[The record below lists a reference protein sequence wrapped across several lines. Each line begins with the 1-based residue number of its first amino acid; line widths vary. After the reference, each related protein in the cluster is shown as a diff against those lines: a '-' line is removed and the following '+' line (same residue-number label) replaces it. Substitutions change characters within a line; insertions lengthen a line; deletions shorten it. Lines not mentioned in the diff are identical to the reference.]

1 MIKLNIIKNRK
12 FSIILIILLLVFFSW
27 GFLSAT
33 YKTFPFNIVR
43 NIYWKFATTN
53 PPLIMDNEKI
63 SYITKFYTN
72 KEFIN
77 YQKNI
82 LLKKFK
88 NIKKDSNLFRK
99 KIIDKYILP
108 NKLVKFSKS
117 EINEILNKK
126 TLIHL
131 QHHKFQNKP
140 PKDSILLKVK
150 YYNINHFGVLET
162 NQNNKKLL
170 IYHQGH
176 GGNPYNFEYFL
187 YLKEKFKSKG
197 YDVLSLSMSGLGYN
211 FLGNTNYSFPINAE
225 KNSEV
230 SFNYTF
236 GSRQLLDHY
245 IYRHYYDNNYPNIM
259 PHALMLSGNYYL
271 IKNLENNYD
280 EIVMIGISGGGLATS
295 MLAGLIP
302 KINKSYNFHSLLP
315 KIFRLNREGDWEES
329 YSNIWDEYSYWDFYF
344 LALLDSENF
353 QNREHHIIHNL
364 ERTRPGGP
372 LGGENVLYAFNN
384 PFAKM
389 FKNLVDFTAIDK
401 LSVIVLDKT
410 PHEIDIKFLEN
421 YILKKLD

>member
-236 GSRQLLDHY
+236 PDKEILNHS
-245 IYRHYYDNNYPNIM
+245 IYRSYYDNNYPKIK
-259 PHALMLSGNYYL
+259 PLALMLSGNYYL

-280 EIVMIGISGGGLATS
+280 EIIMMGISAGGWGTT
-295 MLAGLIP
+295 MLAA
-302 KINKSYNFHSLLP
+302 LLP
-315 KIFRLNREGDWEES
+315 KIKKAYSFHPTGTIPKILKMNKYLRRDWEPM
-329 YSNIWDEYSYWDFYF
+329 YSKIWDEYDYWDFFF
-344 LALLDSENF
+344 LALFDSRGF
-353 QNREHHIIHNL
+353 QNREDYLIYNL
-364 ERTRPGGP
+364 KQKGFVDDYNDPFVK
-372 LGGENVLYAFNN
+372 VL
-384 PFAKM
+384 
-389 FKNLVDFTAIDK
+389 KNLVDLTSIKNLNVVVNEIEDA
-401 LSVIVLDKT
+401 
-410 PHEIDIKFLEN
+410 HEIDIKFVDN
-421 YILKKLD
+421 YILKR

>member
-230 SFNYTF
+230 PFNYTF
-236 GSRQLLDHY
+236 TDKEILNHS
-245 IYRHYYDNNYPNIM
+245 IYRSYYDNNYPKIK
-259 PHALMLSGNYYL
+259 PLALMLSGNYYL

-280 EIVMIGISGGGLATS
+280 EIIMMGISGGGWATT
-295 MLAGLIP
+295 MLAALLP
-302 KINKSYNFHSLLP
+302 KIKKSYNFHSSGTLP
-315 KIFRLNREGDWEES
+315 KILKMNKYLIGHWEDT
-329 YSNIWDEYSYWDFYF
+329 YSKMWEKYDYWDFYF
-344 LALLDSENF
+344 LSLLDSGSF
-353 QNREHHIIHNL
+353 QNREHHLIHNL
-364 ERTRPGGP
+364 RHKGFEDDH
-372 LGGENVLYAFNN
+372 NV
-384 PFAKM
+384 PFVEVL
-389 FKNLVDFTAIDK
+389 KNLVDLISIK
-401 LSVIVLDKT
+401 NLNVVVLDKDL
-410 PHEIDIKFLEN
+410 HEIDIEFFDN
-421 YILKKLD
+421 YILKKID

>member
-1 MIKLNIIKNRK
+1 MVLKQQKKL
-12 FSIILIILLLVFFSW
+12 
-27 GFLSAT
+27 A
-33 YKTFPFNIVR
+33 
-43 NIYWKFATTN
+43 
-53 PPLIMDNEKI
+53 
-63 SYITKFYTN
+63 
-72 KEFIN
+72 
-77 YQKNI
+77 
-82 LLKKFK
+82 
-88 NIKKDSNLFRK
+88 
-99 KIIDKYILP
+99 
-108 NKLVKFSKS
+108 
-117 EINEILNKK
+117 
-126 TLIHL
+126 
-131 QHHKFQNKP
+131 
-140 PKDSILLKVK
+140 KVK
-150 YYNINHFGVLET
+150 YYNINHFGILET
-162 NQNNKKLL
+162 SNQTNKKLL

-236 GSRQLLDHY
+236 GNRQLLDHY

-280 EIVMIGISGGGLATS
+280 EIVMIGISGGGSATS

-315 KIFRLNREGDWEES
+315 KIFTLNREGDWEES

-364 ERTRPGGP
+364 ERIRGD
-372 LGGENVLYAFNN
+372 NVLYAFNN